1 MRILQTHV
9 DYIEYEPIE
18 KEIEMAEPVDMGK
31 NKLENL
37 LVLFTSVEK
46 GDGTS
51 TAIKAIDEIKEFLG
65 KIKTNRILIYPFA
78 HLSRDLAKPREAL
91 EVLESMERRAKE
103 LGIETHRAPFGWNK
117 AMELKVKGHPL
128 AEQSKV
134 FAAGSVEETKSK
146 AIEEEEKV
154 VSTWYILDTDG
165 KLTPVEKF
173 DFTGH
178 EKLKKFA
185 DYEIAKSRTVHQMP
199 PHITLMKK
207 LELVDN
213 EPGSDPGNLKF
224 LPKGRLIKSLLEQW
238 VTKKVS
244 DYGAME
250 VETPLM
256 YDYEHPALK
265 EYLNRFP
272 ARQYVV
278 NSAKKDF
285 FLRFSACFGQF
296 LLMAS
301 SNISYR
307 DLPMRVYE
315 LARYAFRL
323 EKAGE
328 LVGLRRLRAFTMPDM
343 HTLCSD
349 LDMAKKE
356 FLNQFRLCMDCM
368 KDIEIGDYV
377 TAIRFT
383 EAFWKSD
390 KEFVLSMV
398 KALGKPVLIET
409 WNVRYAYFDPKFEFN
424 FVDALDKAGALATV
438 QLDHENGK
446 RFGIKYIDRDNT
458 IKHPF
463 ILHAS
468 PSGAIERVMYALLE
482 KAYMDGENGKTSTL
496 PLWLA
501 PIQMRLIPI
510 SDKFNKKVLEMAD
523 EIQGNDIRVDVDD
536 RNEGMSKKIRNAEL
550 EWVPYIVVIGEKEI
564 KSKKVAVRDRKTGK
578 TTNVSLSA
586 LVKKMKRETDG
597 KPFKGLNLP
606 RNLSSRPG
614 FGAG

>member
-9 DYIEYEPIE
+9 DYIEYEPIK
-18 KEIEMAEPVDMGK
+18 KEIELADPAEMKKTKIQDV
-31 NKLENL
+31 

-46 GDGTS
+46 GDNLGTAKN
-51 TAIKAIDEIKEFLG
+51 AIAEVKVFLE
-65 KIKTNRILIYPFA
+65 KIKCKKVLIYPFA
-78 HLSRDLAKPREAL
+78 HLSRDLLKPREAK
-91 EVLESMERRAKE
+91 EIFNEMERRSKE
-103 LGIETHRAPFGWNK
+103 LGIETHKAPFGWNK

-134 FAAGSVEETKSK
+134 FTGGVEGEVESK
-146 AIEEEEKV
+146 AIQVEEKV
-154 VSTWYILDTDG
+154 ISTWYVLEPSG
-165 KLTPVEKF
+165 RLTPAKEF
-173 DFTGH
+173 DYFKR
-178 EKLKKFA
+178 ENLKKFA
-185 DYEIAKSRTVHQMP
+185 DYEIAKNRSVQQMP

-224 LPKGRLIKSLLEQW
+224 LPRGRLVKSLLETW
-238 VTKKVS
+238 VTQKVI
-244 DYGAME
+244 DYGGME

-307 DLPMRVYE
+307 DLPMKVYE

-349 LDMAKKE
+349 IEMAKKE
-356 FLNQFRLCMDCM
+356 FSSQFKLCMSCM
-368 KDIEIGDYV
+368 KDLEIENYE

-383 EAFWKSD
+383 QEFWE
-390 KEFVLSMV
+390 KEKIFILSLV
-398 KALGKPVLIET
+398 KLLKKPVLIEM
-409 WNVRYAYFDPKFEFN
+409 WNMRYAYFDPKFEFN
-424 FVDALDKAGALATV
+424 FVDALGKAAALATV

-446 RFGIKYIDRDNT
+446 RFGIKYIDKDNK

-482 KAYMDGENGKTSTL
+482 KSYLEKNNSL
-496 PLWLA
+496 PLWLS
-501 PIQMRLIPI
+501 PIQVRLIPV
-510 SDKFNKKVLEMAD
+510 SDKFVKNTEKIAD
-523 EIQGNDIRVDVDD
+523 EIEKNNIRVDVDD
-536 RNEGMSKKIRNAEL
+536 RKDTVSKKIKTAEL
-550 EWVPYIVVIGEKEI
+550 EWIPFIIVIGEKEI
-564 KSKKVAVRDRKTGK
+564 KSKKLALRNRKTGK
-578 TTNVSLSA
+578 ATKVATSVLI
-586 LVKKMKRETDG
+586 KKIQKETEG
-597 KPFKGLNLP
+597 KPYKKLTLP
-606 RNLSSRPG
+606 RKLSHRPS
-614 FGAG
+614 FGTSG